1 MIEQIR
7 CIRPQSLPRTE
18 LRVRGG
24 LELERREEFVP
35 ASRIR
40 SRVVK
45 GWLQSDEAGRL
56 LVSSR
61 YFRLVY

>member
-18 LRVRGG
+18 LRVREG